1 MRKVL
6 KFLAVAF
13 VLLSGGAAYSA
24 GEVAIICDEPGAI
37 AASRSGKSGR
47 HYPCYSLEPVS
58 GIVLVGAALF
68 CDEDGTIVAARSGR
82 SGRRHA
88 CYVLGAEIEAQ
99 VGSHTI
105 ICDDEHGAAASRSG
119 IAGRRYDCYALEP
132 VLDPGPP

>member
-1 MRKVL
+1 M
-6 KFLAVAF
+6 FLGVAMAL
-13 VLLSGGAAYSA
+13 VSGGAANGA
-24 GEVAIICDEPGAI
+24 DVAMICDEPGPI

-58 GIVLVGAALF
+58 GVGLGGATLF

-88 CYVLGAEIEAQ
+88 CYVLGSEIEARL
-99 VGSHTI
+99 GRHTI
-105 ICDDEHGAAASRSG
+105 ICDEEHGAAASRSG

-132 VLDPGPP
+132 VPDPGPP